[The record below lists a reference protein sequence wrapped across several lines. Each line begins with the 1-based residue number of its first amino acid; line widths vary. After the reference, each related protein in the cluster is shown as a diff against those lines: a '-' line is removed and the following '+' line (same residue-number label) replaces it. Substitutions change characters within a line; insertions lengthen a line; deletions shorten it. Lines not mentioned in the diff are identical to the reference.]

1 MANAQF
7 PGSPKRAAGADR
19 LRPATGGHGGRP
31 APGGCDDATEG
42 THTLGGIVRRI
53 SILIALVPFLLGAS
67 PPSSNILCPRQPA
80 LPTEQDDLRMH
91 EHEFTLKHAMESL
104 QFLQNDFSARVFG
117 PGPRE
122 DLRDNS
128 SHYISYANSLRFIEG
143 ALLKQEA
150 LVEQARRDTLSVK
163 SASRGSQSAAVV
175 RFEAAKRRFREF
187 LRSAEY
193 VD

>member
-1 MANAQF
+1 MF
-7 PGSPKRAAGADR
+7 
-19 LRPATGGHGGRP
+19 
-31 APGGCDDATEG
+31 
-42 THTLGGIVRRI
+42 
-53 SILIALVPFLLGAS
+53 ILIALVPFLLGAS
-67 PPSSNILCPRQPA
+67 PPPSNILCPRQPA
-80 LPTEQDDLRMH
+80 LPKEQDDLRMH

-122 DLRDNS
+122 DLRDDS

-150 LVEQARRDTLSVK
+150 LVEQARRDASPR
-163 SASRGSQSAAVV
+163 ASRGSQSAAGV
-175 RFEAAKRRFREF
+175 RFEAAKRRFCEF